1 MLYSH
6 PKLFVCLRRSIK
18 PQGNEKEKERKEKKK
33 KQWIDNDLEAV
44 NYNAESWRSQCRM

>member
-18 PQGNEKEKERKEKKK
+18 PQGNEKEKERKKERKEKKK
-33 KQWIDNDLEAV
+33 KQ
-44 NYNAESWRSQCRM
+44 